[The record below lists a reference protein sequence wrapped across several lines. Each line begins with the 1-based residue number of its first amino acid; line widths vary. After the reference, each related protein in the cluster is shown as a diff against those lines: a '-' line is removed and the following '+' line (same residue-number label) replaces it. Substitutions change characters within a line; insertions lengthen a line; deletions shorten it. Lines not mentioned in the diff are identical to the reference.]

1 MSTFFQ
7 LSFIFYLIPFSA
19 KADSLIEQKK
29 VCASQKE
36 QHGGDPFRTLE
47 SERDMKSNAP
57 YDKSDSHVLSNG
69 CGKLFYSFAI
79 YIL

>member
-36 QHGGDPFRTLE
+36 QHEDPFRTLE
-47 SERDMKSNAP
+47 SKRDMTSNAP

-69 CGKLFYSFAI
+69 CGKLFYSFTI